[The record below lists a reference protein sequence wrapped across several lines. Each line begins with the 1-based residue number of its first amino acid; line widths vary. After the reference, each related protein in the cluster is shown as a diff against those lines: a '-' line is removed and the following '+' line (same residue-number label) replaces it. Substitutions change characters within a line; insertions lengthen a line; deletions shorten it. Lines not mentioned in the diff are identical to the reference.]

1 MDWFKI
7 CEGCGECCG
16 AVPLPRIIFT
26 KYKHLGERK
35 YQIKHFNDEIVP
47 VTEDMVCIFLDKN
60 KRCKIYIH
68 RPKVCRDFGVIPA
81 LPCKKINPEA
91 SLAKQKEIDRMLK
104 EVNNEVF

>member
-1 MDWFKI
+1 MSD
-7 CEGCGECCG
+7 
-16 AVPLPRIIFT
+16 
-26 KYKHLGERK
+26 
-35 YQIKHFNDEIVP
+35 
-47 VTEDMVCIFLDKN
+47 
-60 KRCKIYIH
+60 